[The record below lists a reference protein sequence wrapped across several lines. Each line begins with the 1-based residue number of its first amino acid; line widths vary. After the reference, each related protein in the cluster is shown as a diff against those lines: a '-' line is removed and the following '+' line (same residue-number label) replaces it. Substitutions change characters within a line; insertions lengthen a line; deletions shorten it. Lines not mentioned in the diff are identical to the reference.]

1 MIFKKW
7 QGRYQYIVQEPVF
20 MMDRNRNI
28 VIGIAIVFVLACAF
42 VIMGQQGG
50 EKEKT
55 VVVYTSV
62 DQVYSEQVFHDF
74 EKETGIR
81 VMPVYDVEA
90 TKTTGLVNRL
100 IAEKARPQADVF
112 WSGEF
117 SQTIVLKH
125 KSILAQYRSP
135 AAGDIPAQFK
145 DPESYWTGFGGR
157 ARIFIVN
164 TDLLT
169 PSQYPHSI
177 YDMLDDRY
185 QGKTVGI
192 AYPMF
197 GTTATQA
204 AALYNYLGKKK
215 AREFFSSL
223 NNRSVR
229 VADGNSVVRDLVAD
243 GQLFYGLTDTDDAC
257 GAIENGKN
265 VTIVIPDQA
274 EGEMGTLVIPNT
286 VALIAGGPHPTEAKV
301 FINYLLDRKRESAMV
316 SSGWIQIPVRDIPG
330 SPCINGTAIKTIPV
344 TYQDTYDALQP
355 AQEDLI
361 TIFIR

>member
-1 MIFKKW
+1 MS
-7 QGRYQYIVQEPVF
+7 
-20 MMDRNRNI
+20 DRNLKI
-28 VIGIAIVFVLACAF
+28 FILVAFVLIILAAA
-42 VIMGQQGG
+42 VLLVQP
-50 EKEKT
+50 KEGKKT

-62 DQVYSEQVFHDF
+62 DQFFSEPVFRAF
-74 EKETGIR
+74 ENETGIH

-117 SQTIVLKH
+117 SQTIVLKN
-125 KSILAQYRSP
+125 KSILAQYQSP
-135 AAGDIPAQFK
+135 SAGDIPARFK
-145 DPESYWTGFGGR
+145 DSEGYWTGFGGR

-164 TDLLT
+164 KDLLT
-169 PSQYPHSI
+169 PSQYPHSV
-177 YDMLDDRY
+177 YDMLDDKY
-185 QGKTVGI
+185 PGKNIGI
-192 AYPMF
+192 PYPMF
-197 GTTATQA
+197 GTAATQA
-204 AALYNYLGKKK
+204 AAMYSYLGKEK
-215 AREFFSSL
+215 ARAFHSSL

-229 VADGNSVVRDLVAD
+229 VVDGNSVVRDLVAE
-243 GQLFYGLTDTDDAC
+243 GQLAFGLTDTDDAC

-265 VTIVIPDQA
+265 VTIIIPDQG

-286 VALIAGGPHPTEAKV
+286 VAMIAGGPHPAEAKV
-301 FINYLLDRKRESAMV
+301 FMDYLLDKKRESFMV
-316 SSGWIQIPVRDIPG
+316 SSGWIQIPVRDIPA
-330 SPCINGTAIKTIPV
+330 SPCINGTGIKTIPV